1 MKILDRYIL
10 KSYLTRFIGVFA
22 ICFLIF
28 IIQTFWL
35 YIDELAGKGLDI
47 FTIGKFFIYFSP
59 KLVPLVL
66 PLSILLASLTTYGTL
81 SENYEFIAM
90 KSNGISIVR
99 SMVALLIFHVFLG
112 IGSFYFSDNV
122 VTYGELKSYN
132 LRKNLAKLKPTL
144 SIREGIFNDIGNMNI
159 KVARK
164 YGDNDQYLEDIILH
178 SISDDE
184 INRLVIKADKGEV
197 RSKNDSYLQLILRN
211 GNRYEELIASTAA
224 EKQKYPHSRASFDEY
239 ILNINISEFN
249 NIDLDEENYRSTY
262 KMQRVNQLKHN
273 SDTLEIKFNN
283 DKYSFGKNFMSGH
296 TLRKL
301 PNINSNQ
308 IELNNF
314 NLNDSFLNLINDPE
328 IYEINGVLSMANE
341 EVDVYLRQ
349 LNNKKKL
356 FFIQQK
362 LINLHQLTVNER
374 YSLVFACIFLFLI
387 GASLGAIIRKGGL
400 GLPLVLSIVIF
411 LTYHYIGVF
420 GKNAAEDSSISPF
433 LGSWI
438 STFVIAPFAIYLTKI
453 VSADRGF
460 SFTLYDKTIQL
471 INKLKLKNE

>member
-66 PLSILLASLTTYGTL
+66 PLSILLSSLTTYGTL

-197 RSKNDSYLQLILRN
+197 RSENDSYLQLILRN
-211 GNRYEELIASTAA
+211 GNRYEELIASTTA

-283 DKYSFGKNFMSGH
+283 DKSSFGEVFMNGH

-328 IYEINGVLSMANE
+328 IYEVNGVLSMANE

-362 LINLHQLTVNER
+362 LINLHQLSINER

-471 INKLKLKNE
+471 INKLKLKK

>member
-1 MKILDRYIL
+1 LKILDRYIL

-197 RSKNDSYLQLILRN
+197 RSENDSYLQLILRN
-211 GNRYEELIASTAA
+211 GNRYEELIASTTA

-362 LINLHQLTVNER
+362 LINLHQLSINER

-471 INKLKLKNE
+471 INKLKLKK

>member
-1 MKILDRYIL
+1 MKILDKYIL

-99 SMVALLIFHVFLG
+99 SMVALLIFHIFLG

-197 RSKNDSYLQLILRN
+197 RSENDSYLQLILRN

-239 ILNINISEFN
+239 ILNIDVSEFN

-273 SDTLEIKFNN
+273 ADTLEIKFNN
-283 DKYSFGKNFMSGH
+283 DKSSFGKVFMSGH

-301 PNINSNQ
+301 RNINPDQ
-308 IELNNF
+308 IALNNF

-328 IYEINGVLSMANE
+328 IYEINGVLSKANE

-356 FFIQQK
+356 FFVQQK
-362 LINLHQLTVNER
+362 LINLHQLSVNER

-471 INKLKLKNE
+471 INKLKLKK

>member
-22 ICFLIF
+22 IFFLIF

-197 RSKNDSYLQLILRN
+197 RSENDSYLQLILRN
-211 GNRYEELIASTAA
+211 GNRYEELIASTTA

-283 DKYSFGKNFMSGH
+283 DKSSFGEVFMNGH

-438 STFVIAPFAIYLTKI
+438 STFVIVPFAIYLTKI

-471 INKLKLKNE
+471 INKLKLKK

>member
-1 MKILDRYIL
+1 LKILDKYIL

-47 FTIGKFFIYFSP
+47 FTIGKFFMYFSP

-99 SMVALLIFHVFLG
+99 SMMALLIFHIFLG

-122 VTYGELKSYN
+122 VTFGELKSYN

-184 INRLVIKADKGEV
+184 INRLVIKAEKGEV
-197 RSKNDSYLQLILRN
+197 RNENDSYLQLILRN

-224 EKQKYPHSRASFDEY
+224 DKQKHPHSRASFDEY
-239 ILNINISEFN
+239 ILNIDISEFN
-249 NIDLDEENYRSTY
+249 NVNLDEENYRSTY
-262 KMQRVNQLKHN
+262 KMQRVDQLKTN
-273 SDTLEIKFNN
+273 SDTLYHKFKE
-283 DKYSFGKNFMSGH
+283 DKVIFGQTFIAGH
-296 TLRKL
+296 TLKKL
-301 PNINSNQ
+301 SNLNANQ
-308 IELNNF
+308 IQLDENEIKKP
-314 NLNDSFLNLINDPE
+314 FLGLIVNPE
-328 IYEINGVLSMANE
+328 IYEINGVLAMANE
-341 EVDVYLRQ
+341 EVDMYLRQ
-349 LNNKKKL
+349 LANKKKV
-356 FFIQQK
+356 FFLQEK
-362 LINLHQLTVNER
+362 LINLHKLTMNER

>member
-1 MKILDRYIL
+1 MKILDKYIL

-47 FTIGKFFIYFSP
+47 FTIGKFFMYFSP

-99 SMVALLIFHVFLG
+99 SMVALLIFHIFLG

-159 KVARK
+159 KVAK
-164 YGDNDQYLEDIILH
+164 KFGDNEQFLEDIILH

-184 INRLVIKADKGEV
+184 VNRLVIKAENGEV
-197 RSKNDSYLQLILRN
+197 KNENENYLQLILRN
-211 GNRYEELIASTAA
+211 GYRYEDILASTTA
-224 EKQKYPHSRASFDEY
+224 EKQKYPHTRASFDEY
-239 ILNINISEFN
+239 ILNIDISEFN
-249 NIDLDEENYRSTY
+249 NVNLEEENYKSTY
-262 KMQRVNQLKHN
+262 RMQKVTELKKS
-273 SDTLEIKFNN
+273 SDTLINKFES
-283 DKYSFGKNFMSGH
+283 DKNRHGITFLSGH
-296 TLRKL
+296 TIRKL
-301 PNINSNQ
+301 PNLNTNQ
-308 IELNNF
+308 AELIKVELNK
-314 NLNDSFLNLINDPE
+314 SFLYLLDNPE
-328 IYEINGVLSMANE
+328 VYETNSILTMADE
-341 EVDVYLRQ
+341 EVDMYLRQ
-349 LNNKKKL
+349 LSNKKKT
-356 FFIQQK
+356 FFLQEK
-362 LINLHQLTVNER
+362 LINLHKLSINER
-374 YSLVFACIFLFLI
+374 YSLIFACIFLFLI

-433 LGSWI
+433 IGSWI
-438 STFVIAPFAIYLTKI
+438 STFIIAPFAIYLTKI
-453 VSADRGF
+453 VSADRGI
-460 SFTLYDKTIQL
+460 SFTLYDKVIQV
-471 INKLKLKNE
+471 INKFKLGK

>member
-1 MKILDRYIL
+1 LKILDKYIL

-197 RSKNDSYLQLILRN
+197 RSENDSYLQLILRN

-239 ILNINISEFN
+239 ILNIDISEFN

-283 DKYSFGKNFMSGH
+283 DKSSFGEVFMNGH

-438 STFVIAPFAIYLTKI
+438 STFVIVPFAIYLTKI

-471 INKLKLKNE
+471 INKLKLKK

>member
-1 MKILDRYIL
+1 LKILDKYIL

-197 RSKNDSYLQLILRN
+197 RSENDSYLQLILRN

-239 ILNINISEFN
+239 ILNIDVSEFN

-273 SDTLEIKFNN
+273 ADTLEIKFND
-283 DKYSFGKNFMSGH
+283 DKSSFGKVFMSGH

-301 PNINSNQ
+301 RNINPDQ
-308 IELNNF
+308 IALNNF

-328 IYEINGVLSMANE
+328 IYEINGVLSKANE

-362 LINLHQLTVNER
+362 LINLHQLSVNER

-471 INKLKLKNE
+471 INKLKLKK